1 MDLLAVQAAGRAG
14 GSLQT
19 FPLQIQGEVPGC
31 APEYSCTAG
40 LQLLFLGAFWKVV
53 HTQGRSQGFW
63 ACPGPAAALSPGT
76 P

>member
-1 MDLLAVQAAGRAG
+1 MDLSAVQAAGRAG

-19 FPLQIQGEVPGC
+19 FPLQIQVPGC
-31 APEYSCTAG
+31 APECSCTAG

-53 HTQGRSQGFW
+53 HMQGRSQGFG